1 MIGYQVGEEFFYN
14 KYLALYNSWKNNK
27 PLEFICND
35 KVYDKLDWTTEPEQS
50 LEELMTA
57 HAFYLRN
64 KYERLI
70 LGWSGGSDSHTIYN
84 IFKKNHIHIDEI
96 IIKTSTNLDYQP
108 KQHADWMRKNHYDT
122 STLITEYDQYNDFYR
137 VLDRPNEDWIWY
149 NSGDICHAG
158 VNTGGAHTKFQI
170 EKNHGGKNYVFVT
183 GYEKPQLKYL
193 DKKWW
198 CSIAD
203 RTIYHVIGHNYNIEY
218 FYLQPLIHLKQCFLL
233 KKFLKNYIFENKKV
247 LADNISH
254 WIVLDGDY
262 NNVIKGL
269 GRTELTHGV
278 SKLQKTAYVNQTSI
292 DLGQQT
298 TYKFLLNHREDILK
312 DTLSSENKASL
323 NYFKGLFNLYNEK
336 RFVNFLNEKYVNS
349 KNQLLNL
356 KYIHSKW
363 YNLGP

>member
-1 MIGYQVGEEFFYN
+1 M
-14 KYLALYNSWKNNK
+14 
-27 PLEFICND
+27 
-35 KVYDKLDWTTEPEQS
+35 
-50 LEELMTA
+50 
-57 HAFYLRN
+57 
-64 KYERLI
+64 
-70 LGWSGGSDSHTIYN
+70 
-84 IFKKNHIHIDEI
+84 
-96 IIKTSTNLDYQP
+96 
-108 KQHADWMRKNHYDT
+108 
-122 STLITEYDQYNDFYR
+122 
-137 VLDRPNEDWIWY
+137 
-149 NSGDICHAG
+149 
-158 VNTGGAHTKFQI
+158 
-170 EKNHGGKNYVFVT
+170 
-183 GYEKPQLKYL
+183 
-193 DKKWW
+193 
-198 CSIAD
+198 
-203 RTIYHVIGHNYNIEY
+203 IGHNYNIEY

-254 WIVLDGDY
+254 WMVLDGDY